1 MRHRKA
7 SQVYILNLR
16 TLNSVLLFSVKV
28 QHTKLERGF
37 FFFFFKEG
45 KDMGE
50 NAIPDSSMHVITEI
64 FYACMLKD
72 DVFAQKPVSH
82 WLPQTI

>member
-1 MRHRKA
+1 
-7 SQVYILNLR
+7 
-16 TLNSVLLFSVKV
+16 
-28 QHTKLERGF
+28 
-37 FFFFFKEG
+37 
-45 KDMGE
+45 MGE